1 MKKKNL
7 NIKLRLGKSNV
18 ASFNTHA
25 IKGGTVNAADTV
37 AHTIGRPCP
46 FTDTCP
52 YTETCPYQNCQTVKV
67 DMCFTD
73 PGISCTPDTCAG
85 TVDKN

>member
-7 NIKLRLGKSNV
+7 NLKLRLGKSNI
-18 ASFNTHA
+18 ASFYTRT
-25 IKGGTVNAADTV
+25 IKGGTANAAN
-37 AHTIGRPCP
+37 TIGRPCP

-67 DMCFTD
+67 DACFTD
-73 PGISCTPDTCAG
+73 PGISCAPDACAV
-85 TVDKN
+85 TFDKN